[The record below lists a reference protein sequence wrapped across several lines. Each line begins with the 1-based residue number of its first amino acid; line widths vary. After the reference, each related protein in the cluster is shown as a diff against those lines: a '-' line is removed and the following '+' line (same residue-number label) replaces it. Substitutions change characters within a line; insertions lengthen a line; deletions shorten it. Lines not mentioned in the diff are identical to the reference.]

1 MIGSALTITR
11 PRRNMYK
18 VKYECACTHFRKTAG
33 TIRSLIYSALTVL
46 ITSLQHE
53 KVWIVTCERA
63 HAHCRQGAS
72 NIHSHDPFTCDTHT
86 HQWVVCT
93 THLHVNESCAR
104 LIYMWMAVH
113 ISHMNAFVSLTC
125 QSQELTRDVSTP
137 YIHVHMS
144 TSQSTC
150 QHHMSTSACDSH
162 MQTSLG
168 RAIEK
173 PQELQRNATF
183 TYITCECRRTHY
195 WEPTGDIDSYTKRW
209 LSRTHTRNVS
219 RRCIHISSCE
229 HQRTH

>member
-93 THLHVNESCAR
+93 THLHVNGSAHFAYERIRIIDMSKSGAYKRC
-104 LIYMWMAVH
+104 IYTLHSRPHGNV
-113 ISHMNAFVSLTC
+113 T
-125 QSQELTRDVSTP
+125 
-137 YIHVHMS
+137 VHMS
-144 TSQSTC
+144 TSQVNVSMRLAHANKSRARYREATRIATKRYI
-150 QHHMSTSACDSH
+150 HIYHMWMSTH
-162 MQTSLG
+162 SLL
-168 RAIEK
+168 RAH
-173 PQELQRNATF
+173 
-183 TYITCECRRTHY
+183 RRY
-195 WEPTGDIDSYTKRW
+195 R
-209 LSRTHTRNVS
+209 
-219 RRCIHISSCE
+219 
-229 HQRTH
+229 